1 MGYYSVPCVDAG
13 STELPETHSQLF
25 LSSSCRKFPKGR
37 ETAAS
42 RTAPGARLP
51 ETLTAFM
58 ASGSRDEQIC
68 LSKYFSKGKKKS
80 FQRKTLHLKPSFSHL
95 KTLGMLP
102 RNKSCGLISPLEE

>member
-1 MGYYSVPCVDAG
+1 MGYYSAPCVDAG

-68 LSKYFSKGKKKS
+68 LSKYFSKGKKKLS
-80 FQRKTLHLKPSFSHL
+80 EENFAL
-95 KTLGMLP
+95 KTKFFSFKNIGDA
-102 RNKSCGLISPLEE
+102 S